1 MEVDASASFEITQV
15 KALQGHS
22 DRVWHLAWSPSGN
35 LLASCSGDKTILS
48 SSSSSSS
55 SATNNEHWPLAL
67 FRGPAHLLHLAAAVS
82 ALVVVAVVA
91 REHIHLWGREGTEW
105 VCKAIL
111 EEGHQRT
118 IRRVEWSP
126 CGRYL
131 ASASFDATTSIW
143 ENQQGEFECI
153 ATLEGH
159 ENEVKGVAWDASG
172 ALLATSSRDKM
183 ESNKEFECVS
193 VLHGHTQDVKS
204 VKWHPTKEVLVSC
217 SYDDTIKLW
226 ADDQD
231 DWYCLDTL
239 TGHTSTVWEVA
250 LSKDGERMGTA
261 THHHHHHH
269 HHQYSPPHR
278 LRMASTGDI
287 IRVDWSAGGLIVSGA
302 ADDTLRIFALDA
314 ASSSADGHQ
323 EPYRL
328 LCEKTQAH
336 SSDINCAQNV
346 EPMALHTWCPTDPT
360 LLASCGDDNAVRIWQ
375 VARKA

>member
-1 MEVDASASFEITQV
+1 MEVDASAAFEITQV
-15 KALQGHS
+15 KAQPHPTQPRPTKGHS

-35 LLASCSGDKTILS
+35 LLASCSGDKT
-48 SSSSSSS
+48 
-55 SATNNEHWPLAL
+55 
-67 FRGPAHLLHLAAAVS
+67 
-82 ALVVVAVVA
+82 
-91 REHIHLWGREGTEW
+91 IHLWGREGTEW

-172 ALLATSSRDKM
+172 ALLATSSRDKSVWIWAM

-250 LSKDGERMGTA
+250 LSNDGERMVSCSDDKTLIVWRLFPAEGASAASHGKHGRYHPVCTLKG
-261 THHHHHHH
+261 HHTRCI
-269 HHQYSPPHR
+269 YS
-278 LRMASTGDI
+278 
-287 IRVDWSAGGLIVSGA
+287 VDWSAGGLIVSGA

-336 SSDINCAQNV
+336 SSDINCV
-346 EPMALHTWCPTDPT
+346 RWCPTDPT